1 MWIDILIIAAA
12 AAAAYFAVRYLGR
25 PRRRGCSRDCTKCG
39 QCRQGVWSEENNR
52 RDAE

>member
-1 MWIDILIIAAA
+1 MWIDILVIVIV

-39 QCRQGVWSEENNR
+39 ACRSGVWDAEKNR